1 MPRTALINSLDRER
15 LLKDIDFAGTPPDHL
30 ARLHTRLLTSR
41 PVPPQQVPPS
51 LVTMNSIIRI
61 EDLDLGETE
70 SFALVYPSCND
81 DADSIL
87 RVGTHLGSA
96 IFARWVGEEIT
107 FQGRRRQQRVRITAL
122 EYQPEAAG
130 AYSQ

>member
-30 ARLHTRLLTSR
+30 TKLHTRLLTSR
-41 PVPPQQVPPS
+41 PIPPHEVPPS

-70 SFALVYPSCND
+70 TFALVYTSHTE

-96 IFARWVGEEIT
+96 IFSRWVGEEIT

-130 AYSQ
+130 AYTR